1 MFGLFKRKPI
11 EVKYGHEN
19 YLSDYSAYEANDR
32 NWILSLSALFVEAK
46 DLSLKKHR
54 ARHDLLGIYPEG
66 SLNRDEK
73 IEIRNDFVLRSIEE
87 IEKRVEEVA
96 ELFPR
101 VFEGEFY
108 TAINA
113 NSSIE
118 AKMKAVKE
126 YGKDDENENKD
137 EDEDENEEIDID
149 EKVELYEAIWK
160 DREKYKHT
168 HLRIGYIAHSIWQ
181 IRIAVCFGVLGEDD
195 AWKYLE
201 KLADFA
207 RPIMAFFDSWEAYNL
222 NLQHFYEI
230 YEFDYPEERKYI
242 ERARICLNLREESP
256 LKLIP
261 VDFGVDKNY
270 IYNLKTHSNIFPKRI
285 PYGQDPLRLM
295 LAELLDRE
303 DKTELFNEL
312 DKLSGKDRD
321 NGVAYVIYRAGRDD
335 VEDVEDLLELPER
348 YPNAFAYAIRAQ
360 YFYSF
365 AWEAR
370 GTGVASTVG
379 DENYELFY
387 ERLGLALDDLLKAY
401 ELNPKEREVWA
412 NLYEVL
418 SYFSY
423 EEFGQKREEI
433 YQLIR
438 KYGLDHRMC
447 VRYVSRHKETR
458 WGGSFEEN
466 LDWAREVIAGTQRG
480 ERTRLIIYDVMIE
493 HADYLEHFE
502 EDEAKV
508 KQFLKDK
515 RVQEE
520 VNQYFDELIENIE
533 SDPYEIAETLSYWYA
548 LVGDYTRLR
557 KVVHTMEPGKFT
569 LSALYNSYDDDYT
582 EATMNWFRSV

>member
-1 MFGLFKRKPI
+1 MFGLFKKKPI

-19 YLSDYSAYEANDR
+19 YLSDYNAYEVNDR

-46 DLSLKKHR
+46 DLALQKHR
-54 ARHDLLGIYPEG
+54 ARHDLLEIYPEG

-73 IEIRNDFVLRSIEE
+73 VEIRNDFVLRSIEE
-87 IEKRVEEVA
+87 VEERVEEVA

-101 VFEGEFY
+101 VFEGELY
-108 TAINA
+108 AAINA
-113 NSSIE
+113 KSSIE
-118 AKMKAVKE
+118 AKMKAIKE
-126 YGKDDENENKD
+126 YDKDDEGED

-181 IRIAVCFGVLGEDD
+181 IRIAVCFGVIGEDE
-195 AWKYLE
+195 AWEYME

-207 RPIMAFFDSWEAYNL
+207 RPLMTLFDSWEAYNL
-222 NLQHFYEI
+222 NLQHFHEI
-230 YEFDYPEERKYI
+230 YEFDYPEERKHI

-256 LKLIP
+256 LKLLP
-261 VDFGVDKNY
+261 VDFGVDKDY

-285 PYGQDPLRLM
+285 PYGQDSLRLM
-295 LAELLDRE
+295 LAGLLDRE

-312 DKLSGKDRD
+312 DKLSGKERD
-321 NGVAYVIYRAGRDD
+321 DGFAFVVYRAGRDNITD
-335 VEDVEDLLELPER
+335 IEALIELPKR
-348 YPNAFAYAIRAQ
+348 YPNAYAYAIRAQ
-360 YFYSF
+360 YFYAF

-379 DENYELFY
+379 EENYELFY
-387 ERLGLALDDLLKAY
+387 ERLGFALDDLLKAY
-401 ELNPKEREVWA
+401 ELAPTERGIWA

-418 SYFSY
+418 SYFSD
-423 EEFGQKREEI
+423 EESIQKREEL

-438 KYGLDHRMC
+438 KQGLDHRMC
-447 VRYVSRHKETR
+447 VTYVSRHKETR

-466 LDWAREVIAGTQRG
+466 LDWAREVIAGTQKG
-480 ERTRLIIYDVMIE
+480 ERTRLIIYNIMLE
-493 HADYLEHFE
+493 HADYLKFLQ
-502 EDEAKV
+502 EDETELKR
-508 KQFLKDK
+508 FLADK
-515 RVQEE
+515 GIQAE

-533 SDPYEIAETLSYWYA
+533 ADPYDIPDTLCHWYA
-548 LVGDYTRLR
+548 TVGDYERLR
-557 KVVHTMEPGKFT
+557 RVAHTMEVGKFD
-569 LSALYNSYDDDYT
+569 LNALYGYYDNDYT